1 MDAAVA
7 WPVGSGVGSTI
18 WGGAVD
24 ACDAGEGDAEVG
36 LEPMSSSRSTWAHPL
51 SPDRTAMA
59 IAVPTTVSTTAP
71 LTERS

>member
-1 MDAAVA
+1 MRVT
-7 WPVGSGVGSTI
+7 P
-18 WGGAVD
+18 
-24 ACDAGEGDAEVG
+24 GEGDAEVG

-71 LTERS
+71 LTGRG